1 MLNKK
6 YRLTKNGSFSYLYSK
21 GAKVSAKRIKFSY
34 APLKSGIKIDFSV
47 NNKIGKAVVRNLVK
61 RRMRAI
67 TAEFLDK
74 LKPCQAVFIA
84 YKGIDELDFTT
95 LREQMEH
102 CFVRAG
108 LIKANGEENK
118 QN

>member
-1 MLNKK
+1 MLAKK

-34 APLKSGIKIDFSV
+34 ASLKSGIRIGFSV

-67 TAEFLDK
+67 TAEFLPK

-95 LREQMEH
+95 LREQMIK
-102 CFVRAG
+102 CFVQSG
-108 LIKANGEENK
+108 LMKEDGEEK
-118 QN
+118 K

>member
-1 MLNKK
+1 MLEKK

-21 GAKVSAKRIKFSY
+21 GAKVSAKRIKFAY
-34 APLKSGIKIDFSV
+34 AIIKSGIKIGFSV

-67 TAEFLDK
+67 VAEFLPR

-84 YKGIDELDFTT
+84 YKGIDEIDFNS
-95 LREQMEH
+95 LREQMIR
-102 CFVRAG
+102 CFVQSG
-108 LIKANGEENK
+108 LMKEDEEK
-118 QN
+118 K

>member
-1 MLNKK
+1 MLSKK
-6 YRLTKNGSFSYLYSK
+6 YRLTKNGSFTYLYNK
-21 GAKVSAKRIKFSY
+21 GVKVSAKRMKFSY
-34 APLKSGIKIDFSV
+34 SLVKSGIKIGFSV

-67 TAEFLDK
+67 CAEFLGK

-95 LREQMEH
+95 LREQMEC
-102 CFVRAG
+102 CFIKAG
-108 LIKANGEENK
+108 LIKNDEENK
-118 QN
+118 